1 MRLVIGKSPA
11 ARNTR
16 LSGSTLGDLAGIS
29 VREAG
34 TGEVAGAGEILAE
47 ARGSFF
53 AVAQKGRSFQRAN
66 PQARVLVDRGRF
78 LLIDWPEPQQ
88 WVEEPGCFAVV
99 PYSDGVIDFS
109 VHRGAVV
116 ERRLDIAELV
126 ASFSADDLQRQVV
139 ALAAI
144 YSRQSTLPGFAQALE
159 LCEPVLA
166 AAGCEVSR
174 QTFAM
179 PGGSSCNL
187 VGYRRGSGSE
197 PRLLIMGAHLD
208 TVNHEDGERS
218 RAPGADDNATGSATV
233 MQVAT
238 ALSRA
243 RDLAHDVA
251 FLLFGGE
258 EQGLL
263 GSRYF
268 VENLPPADR
277 ARIAGVVNIDMAGS
291 KNTAEPSVL
300 LEGAPL
306 SQAVIN
312 QLASAAATYTDLE
325 TQVSLNPYAS
335 DHVPFIDAGIPAVL
349 TIEGADSAY
358 AHEHTA
364 RDVPNRV
371 DFELHRQITMMDLA
385 WLATEAMPKP

>member
-1 MRLVIGKSPA
+1 
-11 ARNTR
+11 
-16 LSGSTLGDLAGIS
+16 
-29 VREAG
+29 
-34 TGEVAGAGEILAE
+34 
-47 ARGSFF
+47 
-53 AVAQKGRSFQRAN
+53 
-66 PQARVLVDRGRF
+66 
-78 LLIDWPEPQQ
+78 
-88 WVEEPGCFAVV
+88 
-99 PYSDGVIDFS
+99 
-109 VHRGAVV
+109 
-116 ERRLDIAELV
+116 
-126 ASFSADDLQRQVV
+126 
-139 ALAAI
+139 
-144 YSRQSTLPGFAQALE
+144 
-159 LCEPVLA
+159 
-166 AAGCEVSR
+166 
-174 QTFAM
+174 
-179 PGGSSCNL
+179 
-187 VGYRRGSGSE
+187 
-197 PRLLIMGAHLD
+197 
-208 TVNHEDGERS
+208 
-218 RAPGADDNATGSATV
+218 